1 MAAFKMQEL
10 DAPGWQSIASLT
22 ASWSVVRHGDDLL
35 GDFRAAAKTIR
46 LRTVLEGLKQGLV
59 NAKPAHLEGVKLAV
73 LNQLP
78 GSHTDQ
84 IGAVLLA
91 APETGRKLG
100 AGVAQQIG
108 ADMAQALNAL
118 QTEAYRRM
126 VNRDLVDEFRP
137 VEAKRP
143 AWMPGE
149 QPVDPL
155 RAALVRAGRRQTLWR
170 RIRGS
175 APEHFDVPEVPP
187 TDPKVVGAITLDGSI
202 ISTADR
208 HRRLAL
214 QGACKASPVA
224 RKLGITARTFTC
236 QVEDAALFARIR
248 AVPPGQSM
256 SLEVDVVEAIAFAG
270 ELRRTYA
277 VTDLKSA

>member
-1 MAAFKMQEL
+1 MTAFKMQEL
-10 DAPGWQSIASLT
+10 ESPGWQAIASLT
-22 ASWSVVRHGDDLL
+22 ANWSVVRHGEDLL
-35 GDFRAAAKTIR
+35 GDFRAAAKTLR
-46 LRTVLEGLKQGLV
+46 LRAVLEGLRQGLV
-59 NAKPAHLEGVKLAV
+59 NAKPGYLEGVKLAV

-100 AGVAQQIG
+100 AGVAQQIS
-108 ADMAQALNAL
+108 AEVSQALNAL

-126 VNRDLVDEFRP
+126 VNRDLVDEYRR

-170 RIRGS
+170 RIRGG
-175 APEHFDVPEVPP
+175 AAEHLDMPEVPP
-187 TDPKVVGAITLDGSI
+187 TDPKVMGTITLDGSI
-202 ISTADR
+202 ITITDR
-208 HRRLAL
+208 NRRLSL
-214 QGACKASPVA
+214 QGACKASPLVKELA
-224 RKLGITARTFTC
+224 IAARTFAC
-236 QVEDAALFARIR
+236 QVEDAALFTRIR
-248 AVPPGQSM
+248 ALPPGLSM
-256 SLEVDVVEAIAFAG
+256 TLEVEVVESIAFAG
-270 ELRRTYA
+270 ELKRTYA
-277 VTDLKSA
+277 VTDLKAA

>member
-1 MAAFKMQEL
+1 MATFKMQEL
-10 DAPGWQSIASLT
+10 ESPGWQSIASLT

-46 LRTVLEGLKQGLV
+46 LRAVLEGLKQRLV
-59 NAKPAHLEGVKLAV
+59 NAKPSHLEGVKLAV

-91 APETGRKLG
+91 APEAGRKLG

-108 ADMAQALNAL
+108 ADIAQALNAL

-126 VNRDLVDEFRP
+126 VNRDLVDEYRP
-137 VEAKRP
+137 VEVKRP
-143 AWMPGE
+143 AWMLGE

-170 RIRGS
+170 RIRG
-175 APEHFDVPEVPP
+175 AAAEHFDVPEVPP
-187 TDPKVVGAITLDGSI
+187 TDPKVVGSITLDGSI
-202 ISTADR
+202 LTTADR
-208 HRRLAL
+208 QRRLTL
-214 QGACKASPVA
+214 QGACKVSPTA
-224 RKLGITARTFTC
+224 RKLGIAARTFTC
-236 QVEDAALFARIR
+236 QVDDAALFARIR

-270 ELRRTYA
+270 ELRRSYA
-277 VTDLKSA
+277 VTDLRAA

>member
-1 MAAFKMQEL
+1 MATFKMQEL
-10 DAPGWQSIASLT
+10 ESPGWQSIASLT

-46 LRTVLEGLKQGLV
+46 LRAVLEGLKQGLV

-108 ADMAQALNAL
+108 ADISQALNAL

-126 VNRDLVDEFRP
+126 VNRDLVDEYRP
-137 VEAKRP
+137 VEAQRP
-143 AWMPGE
+143 TWMPGE

-170 RIRGS
+170 RIRGG
-175 APEHFDVPEVPP
+175 AAEHF
-187 TDPKVVGAITLDGSI
+187 GAATGQQSRIPGSGPDKI
-202 ISTADR
+202 NNAR
-208 HRRLAL
+208 WLHVRRPYPAVL
-214 QGACKASPVA
+214 QGTTIGGNVW
-224 RKLGITARTFTC
+224 
-236 QVEDAALFARIR
+236 
-248 AVPPGQSM
+248 
-256 SLEVDVVEAIAFAG
+256 DVSRDG
-270 ELRRTYA
+270 RGR
-277 VTDLKSA
+277 

>member
-1 MAAFKMQEL
+1 MTAFKMQEL
-10 DAPGWQSIASLT
+10 EAPGWQSIASLT
-22 ASWSVVRHGDDLL
+22 ASWSVVRHGEDLL
-35 GDFRAAAKTIR
+35 GDFRAAAKAIR
-46 LRTVLEGLKQGLV
+46 LRTVLDGLKESLV
-59 NAKPAHLEGVKLAV
+59 NAKPVHLEGVKLAV

-108 ADMAQALNAL
+108 AEISQALNAL
-118 QTEAYRRM
+118 QNEAYRRM
-126 VNRDLVDEFRP
+126 VNRDLVDEYRP
-137 VEAKRP
+137 VDAKRP

-170 RIRGS
+170 RIRGG
-175 APEHFDVPEVPP
+175 AAEHFDVPEVPP
-187 TDPKVVGAITLDGSI
+187 TDPKVVGTITLDGSI

-208 HRRLAL
+208 QRRLAL
-214 QGACKASPVA
+214 QAACKASPVA
-224 RKLGITARTFTC
+224 TRLGIAARTFTC
-236 QVEDAALFARIR
+236 QVEDTVLFARIR

-277 VTDLKSA
+277 VTDLKAA